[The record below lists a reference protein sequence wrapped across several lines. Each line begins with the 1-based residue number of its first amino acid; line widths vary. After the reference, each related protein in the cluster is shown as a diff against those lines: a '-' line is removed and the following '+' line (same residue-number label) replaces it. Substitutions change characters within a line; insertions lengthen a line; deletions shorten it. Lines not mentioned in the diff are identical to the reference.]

1 MSSTTPPSLFFM
13 FVFYFCISLV
23 SFMYVKMALPAQ
35 LAITYREGGLGV
47 QSASPAVPFLIAGKA
62 FVLVSPSGG
71 VCHIHNFSHSC
82 CFECC
87 CFVSMVTGQSQPV
100 ALYNMLSFYKL
111 LPR

>member
-47 QSASPAVPFLIAGKA
+47 QSASPAVPFLIVGKA

-71 VCHIHNFSHSC
+71 VCHMHLQLQWVHC
-82 CFECC
+82 
-87 CFVSMVTGQSQPV
+87 PV
-100 ALYNMLSFYKL
+100 PLYSLGIR
-111 LPR
+111 LPDNP